1 MIEAGI
7 DIGSAATKAVLVRGA
22 DVIGRSLVRSGV
34 APAAAAGAA
43 LQAAAEQAGVRRE
56 QIDRVV
62 ATGYGRRAIDFADD
76 VVTEITAGARGAHH
90 LGCPWG
96 APRLIVDLGGQDTK
110 VILLDETGSIRDFA
124 MNDKCA
130 AGTGRFLEVMAGVL
144 DVPLEELGELSLRA
158 RRPRSINATCTVFAE
173 SEVISLIAGG
183 APTED
188 IVAGLHAA
196 IASRIAQMVKPM
208 GEHDVLFNG
217 GGALNSGVCAA
228 LKQALGRNVHVP
240 PMPQH
245 VVALGAALT
254 RRRDGVRSSLAT
266 RRPQP

>member
-1 MIEAGI
+1 MITTGI
-7 DIGSAATKAVLVRGA
+7 DIGSVATKAVVVRDGEI
-22 DVIGRSLVRSGV
+22 VGRSLLRSR
-34 APAAAAGAA
+34 AEPQTAAREAVDAA
-43 LQAAAEQAGVRRE
+43 LAEAGEPQAG
-56 QIDRVV
+56 RVV

-110 VILLDETGSIRDFA
+110 VILLDEDGRVRDFV

-144 DVPLEELGELSLRA
+144 EVPLDHMADTAATARA
-158 RRPRSINATCTVFAE
+158 PAALHATCTVFAE

-183 APTED
+183 AGKED
-188 IVAGLHAA
+188 IIAGLHAA
-196 IASRIAQMVKPM
+196 IAARIAQMAKPM
-208 GEHDVLFNG
+208 GDHDVFFNG
-217 GGALNSGVCAA
+217 GGARNTGVGAA
-228 LKQALGRNVHVP
+228 LEAALGRTVYVP
-240 PMPQH
+240 PHPQH

-254 RRRDGVRSSLAT
+254 AARD
-266 RRPQP
+266 